1 MKKLKLLMK
10 DLLKLSPKQRL
21 KLQGYVIAT
30 IGYISIVSIVL
41 AFSLLIGKLLEAAF
55 ILGGFFTTRFLVP
68 KIKHFATPQKCIL
81 VSSMTFVLFLAVGCI
96 PKNISVIW
104 SILVGAVIPLL
115 MYAESLL
122 FDPVI
127 SDKDKLIAL
136 CRKHNY
142 NFLKTQ
148 MAIKFFHDKEKPRE
162 VWLWLCETQ
171 PHPMEWESVRKAKYR
186 MRKELF
192 QDAE

>member
-1 MKKLKLLMK
+1 MK
-10 DLLKLSPKQRL
+10 DLKKLSPKQRL
-21 KLQGYVIAT
+21 KLQGYIIAT
-30 IGYISIVSIVL
+30 IGYVSIIGIIL
-41 AFSLLIGKLLEAAF
+41 AFGLLIGKLLEATF

-104 SILVGAVIPLL
+104 SVLVGAVIPLL

-122 FDPVI
+122 FDPVV
-127 SDKDKLIAL
+127 SEKDKLISL
-136 CRKHNY
+136 CKLHNY
-142 NFLKTQ
+142 NELKTE
-148 MAIKFFHDKEKPRE
+148 MAIKFFYDKEKPKD

-171 PHPMEWESVRKAKYR
+171 DNPVDWESVKKIKYR
-186 MRKELF
+186 MKKELF
-192 QDAE
+192 P